1 MFLQELDVSNSFI
14 TDKGL
19 LSICGVTVT
28 EVSNRVVLETSMRGI
43 VQVAARKRG
52 FEEVEEEEQ
61 ERGEVKSDVGE
72 DDFSNY
78 NENDNLQER

>member
-1 MFLQELDVSNSFI
+1 MWSNCDRGDFSF
-14 TDKGL
+14 
-19 LSICGVTVT
+19 CF
-28 EVSNRVVLETSMRGI
+28 ETIMGAF

-78 NENDNLQER
+78 NENDNLQE